1 MAVPAWHEEAI
12 AKAHDRESFDC
23 GDAALNDF
31 LRRHARKSHLQEG
44 AKTFLA
50 IDDRD
55 GKTIL
60 GFYSVSPASIA
71 YERTPELITR
81 GLARHEVPVFRHTA
95 FIPKI
100 NLKGA
105 PKTGT
110 P

>member
-1 MAVPAWHEEAI
+1 M
-12 AKAHDRESFDC
+12 
-23 GDAALNDF
+23 NDF